1 LIFSLLAS
9 GAYCS
14 GRKTVAN
21 RTMGGHH
28 LRIIIRSNRVHHPG
42 KLKIRPATRRD
53 CAIILRFI
61 RALAE
66 YEKLLHEVVATES
79 ELAETLFG
87 ARPAAEVLIAEW
99 SGQPAGFALFF
110 HNYST
115 FLARPGIYLEDLF
128 VFPEHRGNGI
138 GKSLLSR
145 LAEIAVERKCGRLD
159 WSVLDWNEPAIL
171 FYQSIGA
178 RPMSDWTQYRLTGQ
192 PLLNLARRG

>member
-1 LIFSLLAS
+1 
-9 GAYCS
+9 
-14 GRKTVAN
+14 
-21 RTMGGHH
+21 
-28 LRIIIRSNRVHHPG
+28 VHHPG